1 MNISY
6 LSAQYCSE
14 DKSAILFT
22 DLVID
27 GENFGNYIADNTTD
41 LGKELLHHVKD
52 NNETVTV
59 LNSDEPTPSV
69 NISQE
74 IAIKNIVSF
83 FTEFVNQQAQ
93 TKYFIDSTD
102 CLTYLNS
109 KDTELNNLAKA
120 FFTWKELAF
129 KVLRQF
135 ILDFKTSE
143 ISILDFTSSN
153 LIEKMPTLTWKL
165 DDYTDTDIDFNS
177 YNSVEILLDDTFID
191 KKAHAFETL
200 KSNFLKLKSCSC
212 TEMYF
217 NSSVNNIYVNGDL
230 KAKTDLEALIAE
242 AEETGELVHFKSYSN
257 FWIDLT
263 KEQLE
268 TIYKELLKNQLYINN
283 QYWQK
288 TQQLLESE
296 NETQLNSISLTF
308 EMSCFGEI
316 QPSSDF
322 TPSL

>member
-27 GENFGNYIADNTTD
+27 SENFGNYIADNTTD
-41 LGKELLHHVKD
+41 LGKELLQYVKD
-52 NNETVTV
+52 NDETVTV

-74 IAIKNIVSF
+74 TAIKNIVSF

-120 FFTWKELAF
+120 FFAWKELAF

-165 DDYTDTDIDFNS
+165 DDYTDTDTDIDF
-177 YNSVEILLDDTFID
+177 NSVEILLDDTFID

-200 KSNFLKLKSCSC
+200 KSNFLKLKSYSC

-308 EMSCFGEI
+308 EMGCFGEI

>member
-41 LGKELLHHVKD
+41 LGKELLQHVKD
-52 NNETVTV
+52 NDETVTV
-59 LNSDEPTPSV
+59 FNSDEPKPSV

-120 FFTWKELAF
+120 FFAWKELAF

-165 DDYTDTDIDFNS
+165 DDYTDIDFNS

-242 AEETGELVHFKSYSN
+242 AEETDELVHFKSYSN

-308 EMSCFGEI
+308 EMGCFGEI